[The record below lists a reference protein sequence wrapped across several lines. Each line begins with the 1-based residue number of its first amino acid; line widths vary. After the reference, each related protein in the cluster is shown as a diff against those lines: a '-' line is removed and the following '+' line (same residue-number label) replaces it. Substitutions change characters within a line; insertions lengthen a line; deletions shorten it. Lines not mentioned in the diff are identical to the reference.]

1 MYTHLVVHLGLVVF
15 AARAE
20 AGAGSPLLAVPGD
33 VTRVAAGGAHD
44 AVGDVGLVLALPRL
58 VVGGPAVGAPGAL
71 ALAQG
76 AVEQRQFAQ
85 LGTPA
90 GRRNGVKIGAFDR
103 RKLNPQYAFSPK
115 VILSLRYVDS
125 CRDHFLDLFY
135 GLLHRVE
142 VVGGDVRVQ
151 WLVLAGQGLPVL
163 PRHL

>member
-1 MYTHLVVHLGLVVF
+1 MNTHLVVHLGLVVF

-20 AGAGSPLLAVPGD
+20 AGAGPPLLAVPGD

-90 GRRNGVKIGAFDR
+90 GGMESKSLHSTNAYSIA
-103 RKLNPQYAFSPK
+103 QYAFP
-115 VILSLRYVDS
+115 
-125 CRDHFLDLFY
+125 
-135 GLLHRVE
+135 
-142 VVGGDVRVQ
+142 
-151 WLVLAGQGLPVL
+151 P
-163 PRHL
+163 

>member
-1 MYTHLVVHLGLVVF
+1 MLLVM
-15 AARAE
+15 
-20 AGAGSPLLAVPGD
+20 
-33 VTRVAAGGAHD
+33 
-44 AVGDVGLVLALPRL
+44 LALSWHCHALWSAAPQLVHRGPSPSRRVPLSSASSRSWVRL
-58 VVGGPAVGAPGAL
+58 QEERG
-71 ALAQG
+71 QN
-76 AVEQRQFAQ
+76 RC
-85 LGTPA
+85 
-90 GRRNGVKIGAFDR
+90 IR